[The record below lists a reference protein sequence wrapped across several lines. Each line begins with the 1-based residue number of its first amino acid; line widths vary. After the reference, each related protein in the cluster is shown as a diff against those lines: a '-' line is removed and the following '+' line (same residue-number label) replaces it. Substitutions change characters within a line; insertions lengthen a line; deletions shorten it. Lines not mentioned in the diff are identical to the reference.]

1 MALWRTLSVVLI
13 ITLLTQGIHGS
24 FNAST
29 PGIITTTTFTTT
41 KMTTTPTV
49 NATTSTTTSSPTTAH
64 STTTTLTSIPTTI
77 SSPTALLN
85 ATTSTTTSSPT
96 TAHSTTTTLTSIP
109 TTISSSTASLNATT
123 STTTSSPTTAHS
135 TTTTLTSIPT
145 TISSSTASLNATTST
160 TTSSPTTAHSTT
172 TTLTSIPTTISSS
185 TASPPA
191 CGIASL
197 NYYRGGEKSLA
208 SEGAWPWMASLQR
221 NGTHV
226 CGGTLVSEKHVL
238 SSADCFSSSPNASD
252 WTVVLGSHKQN
263 GSNPNSVSI
272 SVRNI
277 TLSKESENNI
287 AVLELSQKPPL
298 SDYIQPICIET
309 PNLNISTQCWASG
322 WGSGG
327 GVEQALQHFN
337 TSIMDC
343 GSASSSN
350 SSICTGIMPLEQSHK
365 GGPLMCKIGQS
376 WFHVAA
382 LSLLSNNTVTT
393 RASTDVHVFTK
404 TSHFASFLKTI
415 LNSNAPVSSSLVTA
429 VPSSLVTSVLLL
441 VLLSFHHYT

>member
-1 MALWRTLSVVLI
+1 MNKLSYRRFLKFILLFFTVLSI
-13 ITLLTQGIHGS
+13 LYPLYFILLSHVSSKTDKNTENS
-24 FNAST
+24 KA
-29 PGIITTTTFTTT
+29 TT
-41 KMTTTPTV
+41 
-49 NATTSTTTSSPTTAH
+49 TTSTTTSSPSTTH

-77 SSPTALLN
+77 N
-85 ATTSTTTSSPT
+85 A
-96 TAHSTTTTLTSIP
+96 
-109 TTISSSTASLNATT
+109 
-123 STTTSSPTTAHS
+123 
-135 TTTTLTSIPT
+135 
-145 TISSSTASLNATTST
+145 
-160 TTSSPTTAHSTT
+160 
-172 TTLTSIPTTISSS
+172 S

-191 CGIASL
+191 CGIARL
-197 NYYRGGEKSLA
+197 NNITVGGNSLA
-208 SEGAWPWMASLQR
+208 PEGAWPWMASLQR

-226 CGGTLVSEKHVL
+226 CGVTLVSEKHVL

-263 GSNPNSVSI
+263 GSNPNNVSI
-272 SVRNI
+272 SVGNI
-277 TLSKESENNI
+277 TLSKESEKNI

-298 SDYIQPICIET
+298 SDYIQPICVET

-343 GSASSSN
+343 GSTSSSN

-382 LSLLSNNTVTT
+382 LSLPSNNTVTT